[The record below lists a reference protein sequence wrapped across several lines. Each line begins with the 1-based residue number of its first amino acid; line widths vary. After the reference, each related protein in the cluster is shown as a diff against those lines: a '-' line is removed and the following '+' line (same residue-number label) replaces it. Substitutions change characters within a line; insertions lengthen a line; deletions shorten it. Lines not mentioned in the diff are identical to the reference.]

1 MQIIIATGNAHKVL
15 ELEQLLAGLEVQVES
30 ATVVGGMPE
39 VEETGQTF
47 AANALLKAE
56 ALRAIAPAS
65 AYVLADDSGL
75 EVDALD
81 GAPGVYS
88 ARYAGPNSSDAD
100 NRNQLLAALVG
111 VGVGAG
117 VAARTAR
124 FRCVLCLLGPKGEA
138 QYFEGSCEGSI
149 TEAERGKE
157 GFGYDSIFLPEG
169 YSETFGE
176 LGESVKHHLSHRAVA
191 VHALRDFLSAAD

>member
-30 ATVVGGMPE
+30 AAVVGGMPE

-47 AANALLKAE
+47 AANALLKAA
-56 ALRAIAPAS
+56 ALRALAPAS

-88 ARYAGPNSSDAD
+88 ARYAGPNASDAE
-100 NRNQLLAALVG
+100 NRHQLLTALA
-111 VGVGAG
+111 GAG
-117 VAARTAR
+117 GATRTAR

-157 GFGYDSIFLPEG
+157 GFGYDSIFMPEG
-169 YSETFGE
+169 YTKTFGE
-176 LGESVKHHLSHRAVA
+176 LGESVKQRLSHRANA
-191 VHALRDFLSAAD
+191 VHALRDFLAGAD

>member
-15 ELEQLLAGLEVQVES
+15 ELEQLLAGLGVQVES
-30 ATVVGGMPE
+30 AAAVGGMPE
-39 VEETGQTF
+39 VEESGQTF
-47 AANALLKAE
+47 AANALLKAA
-56 ALRAIAPAS
+56 ALRALASAS

-88 ARYAGPNSSDAD
+88 ARYAGPEASDAE
-100 NRNQLLAALVG
+100 NRHQLLTALA
-111 VGVGAG
+111 GADY
-117 VAARTAR
+117 APRTAR

-157 GFGYDSIFLPEG
+157 GFGYDSIFMPEG
-169 YSETFGE
+169 YTKTFGE
-176 LGESVKHHLSHRAVA
+176 LGESVKQRLSHRANA
-191 VHALRDFLSAAD
+191 VHALRDFLARAD

>member
-15 ELEQLLAGLEVQVES
+15 ELEHLLAGLEVQVES
-30 ATVVGGMPE
+30 AAVVGGMPE

-56 ALRAIAPAS
+56 ALRALAPAS

-88 ARYAGPNSSDAD
+88 ARYAGPNASDAE
-100 NRNQLLAALVG
+100 NRHQLLAALAG
-111 VGVGAG
+111 AGAG
-117 VAARTAR
+117 VRSRSAR

-157 GFGYDSIFLPEG
+157 GFGYDSIFMPEG
-169 YSETFGE
+169 YTETFGE
-176 LGESVKHHLSHRAVA
+176 LGESVKHRLSHRANA
-191 VHALRDFLSAAD
+191 VLALRDFLATLN

>member
-15 ELEQLLAGLEVQVES
+15 ELEQLLAGLGVQVES
-30 ATVVGGMPE
+30 AAVVGGMPE
-39 VEETGQTF
+39 VEESGQTF
-47 AANALLKAE
+47 AANALLKAA
-56 ALRAIAPAS
+56 ALRALASAS

-75 EVDALD
+75 EVDALN

-88 ARYAGPNSSDAD
+88 ARYAGPEASDAE
-100 NRNQLLAALVG
+100 NRHQLLTALA
-111 VGVGAG
+111 GAG
-117 VAARTAR
+117 DAPRTAR

-157 GFGYDSIFLPEG
+157 GFGYDSIFMPEG
-169 YSETFGE
+169 YTKTFGE
-176 LGESVKHHLSHRAVA
+176 LGESVKQRLSHRANA
-191 VHALRDFLSAAD
+191 VHALRDFLARAD

>member
-1 MQIIIATGNAHKVL
+1 MQVIIATGNAHKVL
-15 ELEQLLAGLEVQVES
+15 ELEQLLAGLGVQVES
-30 ATVVGGMPE
+30 AAAVGGMPE
-39 VEETGQTF
+39 VEESGQTF
-47 AANALLKAE
+47 AANALLKAA
-56 ALRAIAPAS
+56 ALRALASAS

-88 ARYAGPNSSDAD
+88 ARYAGPEASDAE
-100 NRNQLLAALVG
+100 NRHQLLTALA
-111 VGVGAG
+111 GADY
-117 VAARTAR
+117 APRTAR

-157 GFGYDSIFLPEG
+157 GFGYDSIFMPEG
-169 YSETFGE
+169 YTKTFGE
-176 LGESVKHHLSHRAVA
+176 LGESVKQRLSHRANA
-191 VHALRDFLSAAD
+191 VHALRDFLARAD

>member
-15 ELEQLLAGLEVQVES
+15 ELEQLLAGLEVRVES
-30 ATVVGGMPE
+30 AAVVGGMPA

-47 AANALLKAE
+47 AANAFLKAE
-56 ALRAIAPAS
+56 ALRALAPAS

-88 ARYAGPNSSDAD
+88 ARYAGPNASDAE
-100 NRNQLLAALVG
+100 NRHQLLTALA
-111 VGVGAG
+111 GAG
-117 VAARTAR
+117 VATRSAR

-157 GFGYDSIFLPEG
+157 GFGYDSIFMPEG

-176 LGESVKHHLSHRAVA
+176 LGESVKHRLSHRANA
-191 VHALRDFLSAAD
+191 VLALRDFLAALN

>member
-15 ELEQLLAGLEVQVES
+15 ELEQLLAGLGVQVES
-30 ATVVGGMPE
+30 AAVVGGMPE
-39 VEETGQTF
+39 VEESGQTF
-47 AANALLKAE
+47 AANALLKAA
-56 ALRAIAPAS
+56 ALRALASAS

-75 EVDALD
+75 EVDALN

-88 ARYAGPNSSDAD
+88 ARYAGPEASDAE
-100 NRNQLLAALVG
+100 NRHQLLTALA
-111 VGVGAG
+111 GAG
-117 VAARTAR
+117 DAPRTAR

-157 GFGYDSIFLPEG
+157 GFGYDSIFMPEG
-169 YSETFGE
+169 YTKTFGE
-176 LGESVKHHLSHRAVA
+176 LGESVKQRLSHRANA
-191 VHALRDFLSAAD
+191 VHALRDFLAGAD

>member
-1 MQIIIATGNAHKVL
+1 MQIIIATGNTHKVL
-15 ELEQLLAGLEVQVES
+15 ELEQLLAGLGVQVES
-30 ATVVGGMPE
+30 AAVVGGMPE

-47 AANALLKAE
+47 AANALLKAA
-56 ALRAIAPAS
+56 ALRALASAS

-88 ARYAGPNSSDAD
+88 ARYAGPEASDAE
-100 NRNQLLAALVG
+100 NRHQLLTALA
-111 VGVGAG
+111 GADY
-117 VAARTAR
+117 APRTAR

-157 GFGYDSIFLPEG
+157 GFGYDSIFMPEG
-169 YSETFGE
+169 YTKTFGE
-176 LGESVKHHLSHRAVA
+176 LGESVKQRLSHRANA
-191 VHALRDFLSAAD
+191 VHALRDFLARAD

>member
-15 ELEQLLAGLEVQVES
+15 ELEQLLAGLGVQVES
-30 ATVVGGMPE
+30 AAVVGGMPE
-39 VEETGQTF
+39 VEESGQTF
-47 AANALLKAE
+47 AANALLKAA
-56 ALRAIAPAS
+56 ALRALASAS

-88 ARYAGPNSSDAD
+88 ARYAGPEASDAE
-100 NRNQLLAALVG
+100 NRHQLLTALA
-111 VGVGAG
+111 GAG
-117 VAARTAR
+117 DAPRTAR

-157 GFGYDSIFLPEG
+157 GFGYDSIFMPEG
-169 YSETFGE
+169 YTKTFGE
-176 LGESVKHHLSHRAVA
+176 LGESVKQRLSHRANA
-191 VHALRDFLSAAD
+191 VHALRDFLARAD

>member
-15 ELEQLLAGLEVQVES
+15 ELEQLLAGLGVQVES
-30 ATVVGGMPE
+30 AAAVGGMPE
-39 VEETGQTF
+39 VEESGQTF
-47 AANALLKAE
+47 AANALLKAA
-56 ALRAIAPAS
+56 ALRALASAS

-88 ARYAGPNSSDAD
+88 ARYAGPNASDAE
-100 NRNQLLAALVG
+100 NRHQLLTALA
-111 VGVGAG
+111 GADY
-117 VAARTAR
+117 APRTAR

-157 GFGYDSIFLPEG
+157 GFGYDSIFMPEG
-169 YSETFGE
+169 YTKTFGE
-176 LGESVKHHLSHRAVA
+176 LGESVKQRLSHRANA
-191 VHALRDFLSAAD
+191 VHALRDFLARAD

>member
-15 ELEQLLAGLEVQVES
+15 ELEQLLAGLGVQVES
-30 ATVVGGMPE
+30 AAVVGGMPE

-47 AANALLKAE
+47 AANALLKAA
-56 ALRAIAPAS
+56 ALRALASAS

-75 EVDALD
+75 EVDALN

-88 ARYAGPNSSDAD
+88 ARYAGPEASDAE
-100 NRNQLLAALVG
+100 NRHQLLTALA
-111 VGVGAG
+111 GAG
-117 VAARTAR
+117 DAPRTAR

-157 GFGYDSIFLPEG
+157 GFGYDSIFMPEG
-169 YSETFGE
+169 YTKTFGE
-176 LGESVKHHLSHRAVA
+176 LGESVKQRLSHRANA
-191 VHALRDFLSAAD
+191 VHALRDFLARAD

>member
-15 ELEQLLAGLEVQVES
+15 ELEHLLAGLEVQVES
-30 ATVVGGMPE
+30 AAVVGGMPE

-47 AANALLKAE
+47 AANAFLKAE
-56 ALRAIAPAS
+56 ALRALAPAS

-88 ARYAGPNSSDAD
+88 ARYAGPNASDAE
-100 NRNQLLAALVG
+100 NRHQLLAALA
-111 VGVGAG
+111 GAG
-117 VAARTAR
+117 DAPRSAR

-157 GFGYDSIFLPEG
+157 GFGYDSIFMPEG
-169 YSETFGE
+169 YTETFGE
-176 LGESVKHHLSHRAVA
+176 LGESVKHRLSHRANA
-191 VHALRDFLSAAD
+191 VLALRDFLATLN

>member
-15 ELEQLLAGLEVQVES
+15 EFEQLLTGLGVRVES
-30 ATVVGGMPE
+30 AAVVGGMPV

-47 AANALLKAE
+47 AANAFLKAE
-56 ALRAIAPAS
+56 ALRTLAPAS

-75 EVDALD
+75 EVDALE

-88 ARYAGPNSSDAD
+88 ARYAGPNASDAE
-100 NRNQLLAALVG
+100 NRHQLLAALA
-111 VGVGAG
+111 GVGAG
-117 VAARTAR
+117 DATRSAR
-124 FRCVLCLLGPKGEA
+124 FRCVLCLLGPEGEA

-157 GFGYDSIFLPEG
+157 GFGYDSIFIPEG

-176 LGESVKHHLSHRAVA
+176 LGESVKHRLSHRANA
-191 VHALRDFLSAAD
+191 VLALRDFLAGAD

>member
-15 ELEQLLAGLEVQVES
+15 ELEQLLAGLGVQVES
-30 ATVVGGMPE
+30 AAVVGGMPE
-39 VEETGQTF
+39 VEESGQTF
-47 AANALLKAE
+47 AANALLKAA
-56 ALRAIAPAS
+56 ALRALASAS

-88 ARYAGPNSSDAD
+88 ARYAGPNASDAE
-100 NRNQLLAALVG
+100 NRHQLLTALA
-111 VGVGAG
+111 GAG
-117 VAARTAR
+117 DAPRTAR

-157 GFGYDSIFLPEG
+157 GFGYDSIFMPEG
-169 YSETFGE
+169 YTKTFGE
-176 LGESVKHHLSHRAVA
+176 LGESVKQRLSHRANA
-191 VHALRDFLSAAD
+191 VHALRDFLAGAD

>member
-15 ELEQLLAGLEVQVES
+15 ELEQLLAGLGGQGES
-30 ATVVGGMPE
+30 AAAVGGMPE
-39 VEETGQTF
+39 VEESGQTF
-47 AANALLKAE
+47 AANALLKAA
-56 ALRAIAPAS
+56 ALRALASAS

-88 ARYAGPNSSDAD
+88 ARYAGPNASDAE
-100 NRNQLLAALVG
+100 NRHQLLTALA
-111 VGVGAG
+111 GADY
-117 VAARTAR
+117 APRTAR

-157 GFGYDSIFLPEG
+157 GFGYDSIFMPEG
-169 YSETFGE
+169 YTKTFGE
-176 LGESVKHHLSHRAVA
+176 LGESVKQRLSHRANA
-191 VHALRDFLSAAD
+191 VHALRDFLARAD

>member
-15 ELEQLLAGLEVQVES
+15 ELEQLLAGLGVQVES
-30 ATVVGGMPE
+30 AAVVGGMPE
-39 VEETGQTF
+39 VEESGQTF
-47 AANALLKAE
+47 AANALLKAA
-56 ALRAIAPAS
+56 ALRALASAS

-88 ARYAGPNSSDAD
+88 ARYAGPNASDAE
-100 NRNQLLAALVG
+100 NRHQLLTALA
-111 VGVGAG
+111 GAG
-117 VAARTAR
+117 DAPRTAR

-157 GFGYDSIFLPEG
+157 GFGYDSIFMPEG
-169 YSETFGE
+169 YTKTFGE
-176 LGESVKHHLSHRAVA
+176 LGESVKQRLSHRANA
-191 VHALRDFLSAAD
+191 VHALRDFLARAD

>member
-15 ELEQLLAGLEVQVES
+15 ELEQLLAGLEVRVES
-30 ATVVGGMPE
+30 AAVVGGMPA

-56 ALRAIAPAS
+56 ALRALAPAS

-75 EVDALD
+75 EVDALN

-88 ARYAGPNSSDAD
+88 ARYAGPNASDAE
-100 NRNQLLAALVG
+100 NRHQLLTALA
-111 VGVGAG
+111 GAG
-117 VAARTAR
+117 AGDAPRSAR

-149 TEAERGKE
+149 TETERGKE
-157 GFGYDSIFLPEG
+157 GFGYDSIFMPEG

-176 LGESVKHHLSHRAVA
+176 LGESVKHRLSHRANA
-191 VHALRDFLSAAD
+191 VLALRDFLAGA

>member
-15 ELEQLLAGLEVQVES
+15 EFEQLLAGLEVQVES
-30 ATVVGGMPE
+30 AAVVGGMPA

-47 AANALLKAE
+47 AANAFLKAE
-56 ALRAIAPAS
+56 ALRALAPAS

-75 EVDALD
+75 EVDALE

-88 ARYAGPNSSDAD
+88 ARYAGPNASDAE
-100 NRNQLLAALVG
+100 NRHQLLAALA
-111 VGVGAG
+111 GVGAG
-117 VAARTAR
+117 VGDAPRSAR

-138 QYFEGSCEGSI
+138 YYFEGSCEGSI

-157 GFGYDSIFLPEG
+157 GFGYDSIFMPEG

-176 LGESVKHHLSHRAVA
+176 LGESVKHRLSHRANA
-191 VHALRDFLSAAD
+191 VLALRDFLAGVD